1 MKIVLYSLPRSA
13 TKHTQN
19 MFQSYL
25 LAAGGPVL
33 AKNKI
38 DGIGE
43 PFFYN
48 DSDQYYKMAS
58 QELIEINDDGL
69 VFKELVYKRL
79 VMHDK
84 ILRAKMLLE
93 SDNGWVLKMVPNNRY
108 DHIKYDMI
116 MYSDLCVAITRDDIF
131 EHVLSFCLA
140 KQINI
145 WSRNEIEASDAIGR
159 YTSEP
164 VSIDVDFFTK
174 TYKWFDGY
182 RKIKWSKDV
191 TVVKFEE
198 ITKITSDRDFCN
210 IFNIE
215 YVPFEYTNYPVEYAD
230 NKFKMISNLEEVSG
244 LYKELSGKND
254 CG

>member
-1 MKIVLYSLPRSA
+1 MKIVIYSLPRSA

-38 DGIGE
+38 DGVGE
-43 PFFYN
+43 PFFYS
-48 DSDQYYKMAS
+48 DSDQYSNIAS
-58 QELIEINDDGL
+58 QELIDINDDGL
-69 VFKELVYKRL
+69 VFKELRHKRL
-79 VMHDK
+79 GHHDK

-93 SDNGWVLKMVPNNRY
+93 SDNGWVLKMLPKNRY

-131 EHVLSFCLA
+131 DHVLSFCLA

-145 WSRNEIEASDAIGR
+145 WSINEIEASDAIER
-159 YTSEP
+159 YTSQP

-174 TYKWFDGY
+174 THKWFDGY

-191 TVVKFEE
+191 VVVKFEE

-210 IFNIE
+210 FFNIE
-215 YVPFEYTNYPVEYAD
+215 YVPFGYSMYPVEYAD
-230 NKFKMISNLEEVSG
+230 NKFKMVSNIG
-244 LYKELSGKND
+244 ELSAIYEELSNKE
-254 CG
+254 